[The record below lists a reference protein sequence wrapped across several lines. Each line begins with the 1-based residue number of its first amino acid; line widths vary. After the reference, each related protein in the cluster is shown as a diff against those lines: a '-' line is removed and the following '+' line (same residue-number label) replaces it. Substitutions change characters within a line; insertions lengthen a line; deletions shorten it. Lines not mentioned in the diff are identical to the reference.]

1 MLHRLLPPNPTLSDR
16 FGFFLYWLFEG
27 MYGDW
32 RRRGLTHV
40 HRAAIEQRIWGM
52 WKRLRSVLE
61 RYRAGTLRAPR
72 GRKTDTSPRLVRS
85 AAQSP
90 QSGEGEG
97 RAARVAPAWSV
108 LPRRFGWLKSLIL
121 PDRQWCV
128 TQFNCVLYDNAEMQA
143 VIAAAPGQIG
153 RVLRPFCHFLGLE
166 VPAELRLP
174 RRRGSRAHPPP
185 RPSPARGEGELAGPV
200 RRRRTPRE
208 VAEAAIAR
216 SERTGKPIDPRKIG
230 AVAFGYVL
238 HWPRDGNCPPPEV
251 GYGGRWRRPPKDYK
265 PPKDWE

>member
-1 MLHRLLPPNPTLSDR
+1 M
-16 FGFFLYWLFEG
+16 
-27 MYGDW
+27 
-32 RRRGLTHV
+32 
-40 HRAAIEQRIWGM
+40 
-52 WKRLRSVLE
+52 
-61 RYRAGTLRAPR
+61 
-72 GRKTDTSPRLVRS
+72 
-85 AAQSP
+85 
-90 QSGEGEG
+90 
-97 RAARVAPAWSV
+97 

-174 RRRGSRAHPPP
+174 RRRRVRRKDTSPPP
-185 RPSPARGEGELAGPV
+185 QPSPARAGEGANGADRAK

-208 VAEAAIAR
+208 IAEAAIAR
-216 SERTGKPIDPRKIG
+216 SEATGKPIDPRKIG

-238 HWPRDGNCPPPEV
+238 HWPRDGNCPPPEI
-251 GYGGRWRRPPKDYK
+251 G
-265 PPKDWE
+265 